1 MMKKKSV
8 AALFTAACLAAGSL
22 AGCSGASSTASSEA
36 ADNTEASDA
45 TRVLIIPPLTTIPR
59 ISKMLP
65 SFWTTLPTPTTQ
77 VCMSHWIRAIIKTL
91 V

>member
-8 AALFTAACLAAGSL
+8 AALLPLPASPLALWLAAPAHL
-22 AGCSGASSTASSEA
+22 PLLPARLPT
-36 ADNTEASDA
+36 TPRHPMQP
-45 TRVLIIPPLTTIPR
+45 RVLIIPPLTTIPR

>member
-8 AALFTAACLAAGSL
+8 AALFTAACLATGSL
-22 AGCSGASSTASSEA
+22 AAPAHLPLLPARLPT
-36 ADNTEASDA
+36 TPRHPMQP
-45 TRVLIIPPLTTIPR
+45 RVLIIPPLTMIPR